1 MKPEKDASAS
11 ESPESILRRN
21 AGKLIHQ
28 EGKGTL
34 IDYNRCGVP
43 LIEIVSEP
51 DFRSVEEIKAY
62 LRKLRATI
70 LYTGVSDCKM
80 NEGSLRVDVNL
91 SVRKKGEET
100 LGTRTEMKNLNS
112 FQFIAKAV
120 EYEFRRQ
127 VEALEAGEEIIQETR
142 RFDQA
147 SGKTFSM
154 RRKEDANDYR
164 YFPDP
169 DLPPIEV
176 SPDLLRE
183 LQAQIPVLPDQRKK
197 EYVKR
202 FGLTDYAA
210 EQITLSREAAD
221 YFEQAARR
229 TRYPK
234 LAANL
239 VLSAEVMRLMPADGG
254 EIPVAPEHLGM
265 LADLFGDGRINSGT
279 CRQAVALLW
288 EQDQDPEA
296 LVMEKG
302 LEQISDPE
310 VLSKLADEVLSQQE
324 KMAMD
329 YRKGKTAAFQGL
341 MGQMMKKTKGKG
353 NPAKIQEILAQKLK

>member
-1 MKPEKDASAS
+1 M
-11 ESPESILRRN
+11 
-21 AGKLIHQ
+21 Q
-28 EGKGTL
+28 
-34 IDYNRCGVP
+34 
-43 LIEIVSEP
+43 
-51 DFRSVEEIKAY
+51 
-62 LRKLRATI
+62 KLRATI

-239 VLSAEVMRLMPADGG
+239 VLSEVMRLMPADGG
-254 EIPVAPEHLGM
+254 EIPVAPNISASWRTCSVTAELTLEPAVRQSPCCGSRT
-265 LADLFGDGRINSGT
+265 RI
-279 CRQAVALLW
+279 RRPWLW
-288 EQDQDPEA
+288 KRA
-296 LVMEKG
+296 W
-302 LEQISDPE
+302 SR
-310 VLSKLADEVLSQQE
+310 SA
-324 KMAMD
+324 
-329 YRKGKTAAFQGL
+329 
-341 MGQMMKKTKGKG
+341 
-353 NPAKIQEILAQKLK
+353 ILRCFLNWRMRC